1 MTQAR
6 LREMGILIVPD
17 FASCTHLAS
26 PHILRTQKFICA
38 LAHAPVILST
48 KFVDDCLSQN
58 KSPEPKDYLLQD
70 TENEKKMGFKLS
82 ESLGRAKSNKGQLLQ
97 GYLIFCTDSIHGGFE
112 TYRSIAEVNG
122 GKCLLYRARAGTI
135 AALRAGSDEET
146 DSPEAGSSG
155 YVYLISGTTPEEAKL
170 WPKFRQ
176 MIEGMGKNPLVVR
189 HDWILDLALSQKHQW
204 RDVYPLTD
212 KDVQLTA

>member
-1 MTQAR
+1 MTQVR

-26 PHILRTQKFICA
+26 PRILRTQKFICA

-58 KSPEPKDYLLQD
+58 QSPEPGNYLLQD

-82 ESLGRAKSNKGQLLQ
+82 ESLVRAKSNKGHLLQ
-97 GYLIFCTDSIHGGFE
+97 GYSIFCIESIHGGFE
-112 TYRSIAEVNG
+112 TYRSIVEVNG

-135 AALRAGSDEET
+135 AALRADPDEET
-146 DSPEAGSSG
+146 DSLEAGSSG

-176 MIEGMGKNPLVVR
+176 MIEGMGKSPLVVR

-212 KDVQLTA
+212 KDVDLTA